1 MRSKRLIALM
11 LTIVM
16 ALAMTATAFASAEM
30 GETGEIGNFAPGGD
44 VSTINAQEKTVVIY
58 KQLVAYNPE
67 SLDVNAPTITYSYT
81 IAPATVGSYTVI
93 DGQNPAVTADVKA
106 GKGTPGITAS
116 VALTNATPLETAS
129 AGKENVFPI
138 TIDFSSVV
146 FESAGV
152 YRYEI
157 TETVEGIA
165 ATGITAGTSAR
176 KRYMDVYVKAKDD
189 CGDGTAAADWDIY
202 GYTCFVVNGSIEAT
216 TKASAA
222 KTIGFGSYTLGST
235 DYTADSYYTYN
246 LQIGKTVD
254 GDSYAEKNIAFPFTV
269 IFTNAAVT
277 GSIDISSSVSDAA
290 KVGGFTDPAAAA
302 LSAGTTKGVAEIK
315 SGATVKYIGI
325 PCGTDVEVYE
335 TNIATGVTYEV
346 TTTLSTSSAAATPE
360 TVTAGSK
367 PTTAV
372 AQAATKEAYQSTKSV
387 VDTTADAKQDNL
399 ITISITNKYLTI
411 SPTGVIVRYAP
422 YALVLICGI
431 LLLLLG
437 WKFLRRKET
446 A

>member
-16 ALAMTATAFASAEM
+16 AFAMSATAFASAEM
-30 GETGEIGNFAPGGD
+30 SDKGEIGNFAPNG
-44 VSTINAQEKTVVIY
+44 SPESKAKTVVIY

-67 SLDVNAPTITYSYT
+67 NLDVNAPTITYSYT
-81 IAPATVGSYTVI
+81 IAPATVSALKIT
-93 DGQNPAVTADVKA
+93 DGQTTPVTADVK
-106 GKGTPGITAS
+106 PGEGSPTITSAS
-116 VALTNATPLETAS
+116 WTNDDTLKTTA
-129 AGKENVFPI
+129 ADQNQNVKPI

-146 FESAGV
+146 FPSAGV
-152 YRYEI
+152 FRYEI
-157 TETVEGIA
+157 TESVADGVA
-165 ATGITAGTSAR
+165 ASGVTDGTSTNT
-176 KRYMDVYVKAKDD
+176 RYLDVYVRASEN
-189 CGDGTAAADWDIY
+189 CTTGANATDWDIY
-202 GYTCFVVNGSIEAT
+202 GYTCFVNNAT
-216 TKASAA
+216 ITATEKANVA

-246 LQIGKTVD
+246 LQIGKIVD
-254 GDSYAEKNIAFPFTV
+254 GDAYAKKNIAFPFTV
-269 IFTNAAVT
+269 IFTNATVSKSVDIIGAASPSEDAT
-277 GSIDISSSVSDAA
+277 GFV
-290 KVGGFTDPAAAA
+290 DPAAAA
-302 LSAGTTKGVAEIK
+302 LSEGTTKGVAEIK

-372 AQAATKEAYQSTKSV
+372 AQAATKELYQSTKSV
-387 VDTTADAKQDNL
+387 VDTTADTKEDSL

-422 YALVLICGI
+422 YALVLIFGI
-431 LLLLLG
+431 LLLVLG